1 MISKQTAMDLA
12 LAHRE
17 VETAEALLADV
28 EAATANSTFDHK
40 DIRDA
45 FGRKQNGLQLGV
57 PSGHSGHRLFDVPWQ
72 LAKPIIRA
80 HIQAQ
85 KAQIEALTEL
95 ALLEA
100 REAAGADA
108 AEDMQ

>member
-17 VETAEALLADV
+17 VDTAKALLADV
-28 EAATANSTFDHK
+28 EAASTSSSFDQN
-40 DIRDA
+40 DIRDV
-45 FGRKQNGLQLGV
+45 FGRRQHGLQLGV
-57 PSGHSGHRLFDVPWQ
+57 PSGQNGHRLFDVPWQ

-80 HIQAQ
+80 HIEAQ
-85 KAQIEALTEL
+85 KARIAALTEL

-100 REAAGADA
+100 AAPEAV
-108 AEDMQ
+108 E